1 MAKINN
7 FLVDKNKIKKN
18 GFFILMT
25 RKCCK
30 KKSSRMPSNL
40 SHGGKEWVGKCQ
52 KDCG

>member
-7 FLVDKNKIKKN
+7 FLVDKKKN

-40 SHGGKEWVGKCQ
+40 SHGGEEWVGKC
-52 KDCG
+52 